1 MKRVPG
7 PVHAVAVTSWR
18 ESRARR
24 WTTALPTAQGYGQP
38 LRGAAVAHR
47 LPTSFA
53 FGLTRRCA
61 SCPNDTHH
69 RSFPRHRYSHRYT
82 LPIYNGSTRFALPI
96 PGCFRLIP
104 ELEKTDTPYTPC
116 SLATSATATR
126 IRERPTAGQRI
137 ADGVRTPAERITL
150 VDLVSDADLC
160 VCLRSGWLRSRS
172 DVRTSV
178 WKRGPRAEIG
188 RSPSHTIGIHSLSA
202 GAFGGRQRASFSRS
216 SPTAILLQAGNQ
228 SFRKAA

>member
-1 MKRVPG
+1 MQQPSCEKASRPKIGANAPARCLTCRTRRNSTRPAPRCSAASTNAQPEQATAPPSMKRVPG
-7 PVHAVAVTSWR
+7 PVHAVAVTPWR
-18 ESRARR
+18 ESRARP

-38 LRGAAVAHR
+38 LRGSAVAHR

-104 ELEKTDTPYTPC
+104 ELEKTLL
-116 SLATSATATR
+116 LAP
-126 IRERPTAGQRI
+126 RPRVNSNPQL
-137 ADGVRTPAERITL
+137 P
-150 VDLVSDADLC
+150 
-160 VCLRSGWLRSRS
+160 CLRCGLHCRASRFRLPLKVGRLQVDRNGRES
-172 DVRTSV
+172 TRLAFGDSNDSLTSV
-178 WKRGPRAEIG
+178 IED
-188 RSPSHTIGIHSLSA
+188 LE
-202 GAFGGRQRASFSRS
+202 
-216 SPTAILLQAGNQ
+216 
-228 SFRKAA
+228 

>member
-7 PVHAVAVTSWR
+7 PVHAVAVTLWR

-38 LRGAAVAHR
+38 LRGSAVPHR

-96 PGCFRLIP
+96 PGRSRLRP
-104 ELEKTDTPYTPC
+104 ELEKTPSVLRKGNIFIAGASILEEDGEST
-116 SLATSATATR
+116 SLGILGQFASKYSAFEFALRSATA
-126 IRERPTAGQRI
+126 
-137 ADGVRTPAERITL
+137 
-150 VDLVSDADLC
+150 
-160 VCLRSGWLRSRS
+160 
-172 DVRTSV
+172 
-178 WKRGPRAEIG
+178 
-188 RSPSHTIGIHSLSA
+188 
-202 GAFGGRQRASFSRS
+202 F
-216 SPTAILLQAGNQ
+216 
-228 SFRKAA
+228 

>member
-7 PVHAVAVTSWR
+7 PVHAVAVTLWR
-18 ESRARR
+18 KSRARR

-38 LRGAAVAHR
+38 LRGSAVAHR

-82 LPIYNGSTRFALPI
+82 LPIYDGSTRFALPI

-104 ELEKTDTPYTPC
+104 ELEKTTAPVSAMARHRARVVQPRWP
-116 SLATSATATR
+116 TS
-126 IRERPTAGQRI
+126 TAGTGIPQSLWATPDAFRYSRGRRALRCQGASQYALARI
-137 ADGVRTPAERITL
+137 QARQPAQ
-150 VDLVSDADLC
+150 
-160 VCLRSGWLRSRS
+160 
-172 DVRTSV
+172 
-178 WKRGPRAEIG
+178 
-188 RSPSHTIGIHSLSA
+188 H
-202 GAFGGRQRASFSRS
+202 
-216 SPTAILLQAGNQ
+216 
-228 SFRKAA
+228 